1 MRPEARKF
9 PKRAPTNVNMTR
21 RLLIIVAALVALLVA
36 PSAAL
41 AKRGDR
47 NHDRIPDK
55 WERHFHL
62 SLKQNQAK
70 RDPDHDGL
78 SNKQEFKDHTNPRAA
93 DTDSDGV
100 DDGDEVAN
108 GDDPTDPSSGGAD
121 DSTADQP
128 GDASGPDTGDDPVDA
143 TQDDGSAADTATAP
157 AGSDSA
163 DSADSSSD

>member
-1 MRPEARKF
+1 
-9 PKRAPTNVNMTR
+9 MTR
-21 RLLIIVAALVALLVA
+21 RLLTVAVALVALLLV

-78 SNKQEFKDHTNPRAA
+78 NNQQEFKDHTNPRKG
-93 DTDSDGV
+93 DTDADGV

-108 GDDPTDPSSGGAD
+108 GDDPTDPDSGGAD
-121 DSTADQP
+121 DASRKS
-128 GDASGPDTGDDPVDA
+128 GDASAPRHALLVTLIGLPSVFRLAVSKSCDVCCA
-143 TQDDGSAADTATAP
+143 RIRAQADTLL
-157 AGSDSA
+157 
-163 DSADSSSD
+163 

>member
-1 MRPEARKF
+1 MRPEAPKF
-9 PKRAPTNVNMTR
+9 PECAPTNVNMTR
-21 RLLIIVAALVALLVA
+21 RLLIIAVALVALLVV

-47 NHDRIPDK
+47 NHDRLPDK

-78 SNKQEFKDHTNPRAA
+78 NNKQEFKDHTNPRNA
-93 DTDSDGV
+93 DTDNDGA

-108 GDDPTDPSSGGAD
+108 GDDPTDPDSGGAD
-121 DSTADQP
+121 DATADQP
-128 GDASGPDTGDDPVDA
+128 GDTAGSDGSDDPVDGA
-143 TQDDGSAADTATAP
+143 QGDGTTAP
-157 AGSDSA
+157 AD
-163 DSADSSSD
+163 DPDPTPED

>member
-1 MRPEARKF
+1 MA
-9 PKRAPTNVNMTR
+9 R
-21 RLLIIVAALVALLVA
+21 RLLPIAVALVALLLV

-62 SLKQNQAK
+62 SLKENQAK

-78 SNKQEFKDHTNPRAA
+78 SNKQEFKDHTNPRNA
-93 DTDSDGV
+93 DTDNDGV

-108 GDDPTDPSSGGAD
+108 GDDPTDPDSGGAD
-121 DSTADQP
+121 DVSTDQP
-128 GDASGPDTGDDPVDA
+128 GDASGSDGSDDPVSGM
-143 TQDDGSAADTATAP
+143 QDDGSGDDTAAAP
-157 AGSDSA
+157 ADDPDSTG
-163 DSADSSSD
+163 D